1 MSATGKDQQVK
12 ATQRAKEE
20 AVHKKKEA
28 IKDKQWA
35 IGAKDTTKSEA
46 DSEKTK
52 EKEKRKA
59 EKKAIEAN
67 EGGSA
72 VGGGGLQWLRDA
84 RNAKWSTMQRVKK
97 DVKTVS
103 ICYLEVA
110 RPQKRAV
117 ERERS
122 KNTRKKER
130 KELRILSTCS
140 TFLT

>member
-12 ATQRAKEE
+12 ANQRAKEE

-72 VGGGGLQWLRDA
+72 VGGGGGAPVVKRCKECKMEY
-84 RNAKWSTMQRVKK
+84 NAASKK
-97 DVKTVS
+97 GCQNCVD
-103 ICYLEVA
+103 LLFGGGQA
-110 RPQKRAV
+110 P
-117 ERERS
+117 
-122 KNTRKKER
+122 KKGR
-130 KELRILSTCS
+130 GKGKK
-140 TFLT
+140 